1 MSRVVLISNH
11 FSVVVR
17 SIEKSLTEQ
26 HFNVTLLE
34 IDMEQIMAFMEKADI
49 FLIYLQNTI
58 LDEEKKVKDLF
69 KLCDAVR
76 DHNRR
81 LILIGADRDRD
92 MFIQSVPAFHDCTW
106 MGRPVDMEAL
116 TDEIKGEIERLADE
130 NAHYSIL
137 IIDDDPVY
145 ARMVREWLRFNYTV
159 STVEDGTQG
168 ITYISRRRVDLILL
182 DYDMPVVD
190 GPTILEMLKS
200 FPATSQIPVMFL
212 TGKGDRESIKR
223 VVSLKPE
230 GYILKTVTKQELLKT
245 LNEFF
250 EKVPKS
256 FEITDGDA
264 KA

>member
-1 MSRVVLISNH
+1 MANRVALISNQ

-17 SIEKSLTEQ
+17 SIEKNLVEQ
-26 HFNVTLLE
+26 SFSVNLLD
-34 IDMEQIMAFMEKADI
+34 INMEQIMAFIDKADV
-49 FLIYLQNTI
+49 FLLYLQNTI
-58 LDEEKKVKDLF
+58 LDEEKKVKDLL

-81 LILIGADRDRD
+81 LILIGSIRDRE

-106 MGRPVDMEAL
+106 MDRPVNMELL
-116 TDEIKGEIERLADE
+116 TEEIKGEIERLADE
-130 NAHYSIL
+130 NSHNSIL

-145 ARMVREWLRFNYTV
+145 AKMVREWLRFNYTV

-182 DYDMPVVD
+182 DYDMPVCD

-200 FPATSQIPVMFL
+200 FPQTAEIPVFFL

-223 VVSLKPE
+223 VVSLKPD
-230 GYILKTVTKQELLKT
+230 GYILKSVKKAELLKT
-245 LNEFF
+245 LGDFF
-250 EKVPKS
+250 EKHNINQFDVK
-256 FEITDGDA
+256 GN
-264 KA
+264 

>member
-1 MSRVVLISNH
+1 MANKVALISH
-11 FSVVVR
+11 QVSVVVR
-17 SIEKSLTEQ
+17 SIEKSLQEQ
-26 HFNVTLLE
+26 NFSVVKLDIN
-34 IDMEQIMAFMEKADI
+34 MEQIMAFIDKADV
-49 FLIYLQNTI
+49 FLIYLQNSI
-58 LDEEKKVKDLF
+58 LDDEKKVKELF

-81 LILIGADRDRD
+81 LILIGSDRDREP
-92 MFIQSVPAFHDCTW
+92 FIQTVPALHDCTW

-130 NAHYSIL
+130 NSHYSIL

-168 ITYISRRRVDLILL
+168 ITYISRRKVDLILL

-200 FPATSQIPVMFL
+200 FPATSNIPVMFL
-212 TGKGDRESIKR
+212 TGKGDRASIKR
-223 VVSLKPE
+223 VVDLKPA
-230 GYILKTVTKQELLKT
+230 GYILKTTNKAELLKT
-245 LNEFF
+245 LNDFF
-250 EKVPKS
+250 DKNLLDSIDVKS
-256 FEITDGDA
+256 
-264 KA
+264 